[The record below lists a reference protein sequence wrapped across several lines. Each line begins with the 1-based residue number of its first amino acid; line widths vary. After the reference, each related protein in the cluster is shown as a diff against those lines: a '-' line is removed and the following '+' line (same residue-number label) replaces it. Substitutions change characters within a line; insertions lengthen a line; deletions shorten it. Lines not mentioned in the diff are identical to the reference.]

1 MTAVS
6 SAPTEIPPSA
16 RILQLSMA
24 SWVAAAVSAVAEL
37 AVADALTDG
46 PQDIEAL
53 AKELDAD
60 PTNLYRLLRA
70 AADIGLFEE
79 SAGRTFAVT
88 EVGRALSSDAPDS
101 MRNFARWVGLP
112 ADRSTWT
119 GLADSVRT
127 GRSVFESVHGK
138 PVWEYMR
145 DNPEVSRIFDLAMT
159 DTSSQVT
166 TPVVQSY
173 DYSSFRRLVDVG
185 GGHGQLLAAV
195 LAANPETKGVLFDQP
210 EVVAGA
216 GDEFDKAGVR
226 DRVEIAGGDFLE
238 SVPEGGDGYLVVNVL
253 HNWEDEKAQAIL
265 TRIREA
271 MTDDARVLLVEV
283 VMPPDGAEGLTV
295 KLMDLNMM
303 AHADGVQ
310 RSEEQYAELF
320 ARAGLKLSRILP
332 GGGLCSIVEAVRA

>member
-1 MTAVS
+1 MTVLQ
-6 SAPTEIPPSA
+6 SAPTQIPPFA
-16 RILQLSMA
+16 RILQLAMS

-37 AVADALTDG
+37 AVADALAEG
-46 PQDIEAL
+46 PRDVEDL

-70 AADIGLFEE
+70 CADLELFEE
-79 SAGRTFAVT
+79 REGRVFALA
-88 EVGRALSSDAPDS
+88 EVGQALRSDAPDS
-101 MRNFARWVGLP
+101 MRNFARWVGTP
-112 ADRSTWT
+112 AERNTWT

-145 DNPEVSRIFDLAMT
+145 DNPKTAEIFDLAMT

-166 TPVVQSY
+166 TPVVKAY
-173 DYSSFRRLVDVG
+173 DYSSFRKVVDVG

-195 LAANPETKGVLFDQP
+195 LAANPQAQGVLFDQP
-210 EVVAGA
+210 QVVAGA
-216 GDEFDKAGVR
+216 GAEFEKVGVQ

-238 SVPEGGDGYLVVNVL
+238 SVPAGGDAYLVVNVL
-253 HNWEDEKAQAIL
+253 HNWEDKKAEVIL
-265 TRIREA
+265 SRIREA
-271 MTDDARVLLVEV
+271 MAEDGRVLIVAV
-283 VMPPDGAEGLTV
+283 VMPADGNEGLTV

-310 RSEEQYAELF
+310 RSEAQYEELF
-320 ARAGLKLSRILP
+320 AKAGLKLSRILP